1 MTNHSTIDRSSLIP
15 HDPRPLIIHI
25 GPDEL
30 VVRQRYE
37 TLSIANDVLTALMFV
52 VGSLLFFKESTTY
65 AATWLFTIGSVLF
78 LIRPLIRLTR
88 RVHLRRI
95 HSGTTDATETSMDF

>member
-1 MTNHSTIDRSSLIP
+1 MEELITS
-15 HDPRPLIIHI
+15 HDTPLIIHI
-25 GPDEL
+25 GHDEL
-30 VVRQRYE
+30 VIRQRYE

-52 VGSLLFFKESTTY
+52 AGSIMFFKESTTY

-88 RVHLRRI
+88 RVHLRRM
-95 HSGTTDATETSMDF
+95 HTDPSGSTETSMDF